1 MSTFYSRYVPP
12 SRPIQNLDTY
22 DRPSSRRKHDDAHQT
37 PPAGHKRVKADN
49 GTTLDELTESQ
60 SQTSFKK
67 SQTSQSKDIQPRQE
81 KDNASRKET
90 PVIQSR
96 NLGKEVLSKYS
107 VTQVAESSNGR
118 SVLGRSKE
126 APRNEALTS
135 SAPLEEAS
143 ERYEVKKK
151 RGKKSSPQKGR
162 PEKGSPEAASDNAQL
177 IDNPVNQ
184 RHAGIRHKFETSKA
198 KTRLSASSRDAGGED
213 KESHD
218 HSEDANQDGTAS
230 SVLHGLEPL
239 PQPLQVE
246 LSNELPSYSTLPGW
260 MAKPMSVALSAT
272 SDFKDLD
279 LDSHIL
285 SNLQKKGI
293 SKAFAV
299 QAAVLPLLSKG
310 QSRHRGDI
318 CISAATGSGKT
329 LAYVLPMIQAL
340 KNLVGTKLR
349 GLIVVPTRELVAQA
363 REVCE
368 VCAAGTNVRIATA
381 LGSRALKDEQNMLI
395 EEHTVYDPEQYTGER
410 EKSIDWTN
418 FGLEHLLAHSEQDS
432 LMANCVKKFASKVDV
447 LITTPGRLVDHL
459 RATPGFNLDDVQWVV
474 IDEADRLLN
483 ESFQEWI
490 EVVMPA
496 LNSDVALRS
505 RDSLLRELRLDV
517 PRRRVQKVILSATMT
532 QDISKLNSLGLSNP
546 KLVVVGDLPK
556 PQALN
561 ENGVAMEDAN
571 RAPDANNTFNLP
583 PTLMEFAVSV
593 GDGSE
598 KPLYLLQLLNSHIL
612 KPPEQSNRLHA
623 SSNRNNSST
632 IGLGISNGTSPEADD
647 TSSSASSDTSDTDS
661 SSNDSGSDTSSS
673 NTPPPTAHPLE
684 TALIFTRSTEAAT
697 RLSRLLSILSPSL
710 APYLGTLTKSTNS
723 SSSRKTLSQFRQG
736 KVNLVIAT
744 DRASRGLDLPG
755 LAHVVSYDVPIS
767 ATTYVHRVG
776 RTARAGKEGK
786 AWTLVSHKE
795 ARWFWNEIGKGGS
808 GNGVGEVRIARGER
822 KVKRVNVEIDKEGNG
837 DELRKRYEDALGML
851 AEEVRGKA

>member
-12 SRPIQNLDTY
+12 SRPIQSLETY
-22 DRPSSRRKHDDAHQT
+22 DRPSSKRKHDDAHQT
-37 PPAGHKRVKADN
+37 PQAGHKRAKTDE
-49 GTTLDELTESQ
+49 GTAVDKLTESQ
-60 SQTSFKK
+60 SQTSSKK
-67 SQTSQSKDIQPRQE
+67 LRTSQSKDIQPHQE
-81 KDNASRKET
+81 KDNASRKKA
-90 PVIQSR
+90 PVTQSDS
-96 NLGKEVLSKYS
+96 LGKEVLAKYS
-107 VTQVAESSNGR
+107 VTQVAYSSNVQ
-118 SVLGRSKE
+118 SVLGRGQE
-126 APRNEALTS
+126 APRSEALS
-135 SAPLEEAS
+135 PNAPLEEAS
-143 ERYEVKKK
+143 ERHEVKKK
-151 RGKKSSPQKGR
+151 SRKESSPQKGR
-162 PEKGSPEAASDNAQL
+162 PEKESTEAASNKAQL

-198 KTRLSASSRDAGGED
+198 KTRLSVSSRDARGGD

-218 HSEDANQDGTAS
+218 RSEDANQDGTAS

-260 MAKPMSVALSAT
+260 MAKPMWVALSAT

-340 KNLVGTKLR
+340 KSLVGTKLR

-381 LGSRALKDEQNMLI
+381 LGTRALKDEQNILI
-395 EEHTVYDPEQYTGER
+395 EEHTVYDPEQYTSER
-410 EKSIDWTN
+410 EKPIDWTN
-418 FGLEHLLAHSEQDS
+418 FGLEHLLANSEGDS

-459 RATPGFNLDDVQWVV
+459 RSTPGFNLDDIQWVV

-517 PRRRVQKVILSATMT
+517 PRRKVQKVILSATMT
-532 QDISKLNSLGLSNP
+532 QDISKLKSLGLSNP
-546 KLVVVGDLPK
+546 KLVVVGDLPNQ
-556 PQALN
+556 QALD
-561 ENGVAMEDAN
+561 ENGVTMEDAK
-571 RAPDANNTFNLP
+571 PVLDANRTYHLP
-583 PTLMEFAVSV
+583 RTLMEFAISV

-598 KPLYLLQLLNSHIL
+598 KRLYLLHLLNSHIL
-612 KPPEQSNRLHA
+612 KTLEQRNQPHA
-623 SSNRNNSST
+623 SSSRSSSSM
-632 IGLGISNGTSPEADD
+632 IGLGISNGTSLESDE

-661 SSNDSGSDTSSS
+661 SSDDSDSD
-673 NTPPPTAHPLE
+673 
-684 TALIFTRSTEAAT
+684 
-697 RLSRLLSILSPSL
+697 
-710 APYLGTLTKSTNS
+710 
-723 SSSRKTLSQFRQG
+723 
-736 KVNLVIAT
+736 
-744 DRASRGLDLPG
+744 AS
-755 LAHVVSYDVPIS
+755 
-767 ATTYVHRVG
+767 
-776 RTARAGKEGK
+776 
-786 AWTLVSHKE
+786 
-795 ARWFWNEIGKGGS
+795 
-808 GNGVGEVRIARGER
+808 
-822 KVKRVNVEIDKEGNG
+822 
-837 DELRKRYEDALGML
+837 
-851 AEEVRGKA
+851 